1 MELGLS
7 SYGLSFLAGA
17 LSILAPCVLPLLPIL
32 LASAVTAHRLGPLAL
47 ALGLMLSFTTVG
59 VVVIGFGTSAGLD
72 PATFRYIGADLMI
85 VFGILLLSSGL
96 QTRFAAATSGLS
108 SAGQYMLAR
117 VPLDGLQGQFI
128 LGLLLGIVWSPC
140 VGPTLGAAIVLAS
153 QGHALL
159 QVVIVMALFGL
170 GAGLPLIALGVVSRQ
185 VLMRWRGKLMA
196 TGQNGKK
203 ILGIIL
209 LAAGILI
216 LAGLDKTFETWIL
229 NIAPEWLTDL
239 TTRF

>member
-1 MELGLS
+1 MDPGLS
-7 SYGLSFLAGA
+7 SYGLSFLAGV

-32 LASAVTAHRLGPLAL
+32 LTSAAAAHRLGPFAL

-59 VVVIGFGTSAGLD
+59 VVVIGFGASAGLD
-72 PATFRYIGADLMI
+72 PNTFRYIGACLLI
-85 VFGILLLSSGL
+85 AFGVLLLSSGL
-96 QTRFAAATSGLS
+96 QSRFAMATSGVS
-108 SAGQYMLAR
+108 NAGQNMLAR
-117 VPLDGLQGQFI
+117 VSLDGLSGQFI

-153 QGHALL
+153 QGQALL

-170 GAGLPLIALGVVSRQ
+170 GAGLPLIALGLASKQ
-185 VLMRWRGKLMA
+185 VLMRWRGYLLA
-196 TGQNGKK
+196 TGQGGKK
-203 ILGIIL
+203 LLGVIL
-209 LAAGILI
+209 LLAGVLI

-229 NIAPEWLTDL
+229 NISPEWLTNL